1 MPPKDL
7 NEMYYNYLDSMS
19 YLISQALIKSSIFD
33 INNQKSFASFMNF
46 SKEKHVL
53 KTGQKT
59 DNQIKPQSNTL
70 KNVIC

>member
-1 MPPKDL
+1 
-7 NEMYYNYLDSMS
+7 
-19 YLISQALIKSSIFD
+19 
-33 INNQKSFASFMNF
+33 MNF